1 MATEQVAVISIDQ
14 ELESALKESV
24 ANLKVLQSRLE
35 AYQST
40 CASQGSK
47 LSRMERLLVGCS
59 DEAKDGINVSDL
71 TIGFV
76 TFTDARFKVLAEV
89 LSEKGS
95 NR

>member
-1 MATEQVAVISIDQ
+1 MATEQDLEALVRAL
-14 ELESALKESV
+14 ELALQVSASD
-24 ANLKVLQSRLE
+24 LKVQTSRLE

-40 CASQGSK
+40 CATQGSK